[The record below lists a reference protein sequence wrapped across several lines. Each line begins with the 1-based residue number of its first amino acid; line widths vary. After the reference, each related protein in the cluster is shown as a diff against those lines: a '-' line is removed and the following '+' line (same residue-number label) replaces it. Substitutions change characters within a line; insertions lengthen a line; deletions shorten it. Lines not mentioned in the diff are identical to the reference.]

1 MIKLFEKNF
10 KQFLFLDFS
19 VKICSLSSASHF
31 YRYETKKP
39 VLIKSNLDNC
49 IIFIFIWWKT
59 KKAGHKHESHV
70 KASDDL
76 SSNLIS

>member
-1 MIKLFEKNF
+1 MVKLFEKAF
-10 KQFLFLDFS
+10 QQSLFLDFS
-19 VKICSLSSASHF
+19 MEICSLSSASHF
-31 YRYETKKP
+31 HRYENKNTM
-39 VLIKSNLDNC
+39 LIKSNLDNC
-49 IIFIFIWWKT
+49 IIFIFMWWKT